1 MDNLRKWVELIG
13 VISLLIGIG
22 LVFSQ
27 MRQNE
32 EMLRFQ
38 IATDLRV
45 NRDNDRFAMRGE
57 NYSNTLAKLQTEPQ
71 NLTDAELLAFD
82 AHAWSLVLELIMR
95 KQLAEASIFTG
106 DWRMWLEEERCV
118 LLNNSVGQVW
128 LKTQRS
134 KLGEYEYAMDEE
146 MLDGLEQQLGEC
158 SRLPSFLESVR
169 DGQDE

>member
-1 MDNLRKWVELIG
+1 MSKMDNLRKWAEIIG

-22 LVFSQ
+22 LVFMQ

-32 EMLRFQ
+32 VLLRFQ

-71 NLTDAELLAFD
+71 NLTDAELLAID
-82 AHAWSLVLELIMR
+82 AHAWSLVMELEMR
-95 KQLAEASIFTG
+95 RQLAEASIFIG
-106 DWRMWLEEERCV
+106 DWRMWLFEERCV
-118 LLNNSVGQVW
+118 LLNNSVGHVW
-128 LKTQRS
+128 LKIQRS
-134 KLGEYEYAMDEE
+134 KIDDEV
-146 MLDGLEQQLGEC
+146 LDELERQLGDC

-169 DGQDE
+169 DGRDE

>member
-13 VISLLIGIG
+13 VIGLLIGIG
-22 LVFSQ
+22 LVFLQ

-32 EMLRFQ
+32 ELLRFQ

-82 AHAWSLVLELIMR
+82 AHAWSLIQELVTR
-95 KQLAEASIFTG
+95 KQLAEASIFIG

-128 LKTQRS
+128 LTTQRS
-134 KLGEYEYAMDEE
+134 KLGENEYAMDEE
-146 MLDGLEQQLGEC
+146 MLDELEQQLGEC